1 MAVQFMSADLD
12 AFLARH
18 GIALRRVDHPPVMTV
33 EESERLVPPLPGMKT
48 KNLFL
53 RDKKGTR
60 HFLVTVPHEL
70 VVDLN
75 ALGER
80 LGANRLGFAS
90 AERLLKH
97 LGITPGSVSL
107 LALVSDT
114 SHSVEF
120 IIDRRLWEAS
130 AVHAHPLVNSATLV
144 IPHAELERFLKAT
157 GHEVRIIDVPPRDI
171 VDATA
176 AGSE

>member
-1 MAVQFMSADLD
+1 MAERLMRADLD
-12 AFLARH
+12 AFLARY

-33 EESERLVPPLPGMKT
+33 EESERLVPPLPGVKT

-53 RDKKGTR
+53 RDKRGAR

-70 VVDLN
+70 AVDLN

-80 LGANRLGFAS
+80 LRAGRLGFAS
-90 AERLLKH
+90 AERLLKL

-107 LALVSDT
+107 LALVNDT
-114 SHSVEF
+114 AHSVEF
-120 IIDRRLWEAS
+120 IIDRRLWEAC

-157 GHEVRIIDVPPRDI
+157 GHAVRIIDVPPRDT